1 MRQWVGILTAD
12 GSRLT
17 IGIVI
22 VRWKLQALVLALAP
36 MLPSCG
42 RGTEAALPPF
52 DAAFVRLSAAEV
64 ATLPLALVFETPMG
78 GEQGALV
85 YNAQPFRTTRHLGD
99 DLNGVGGWN
108 SDLGD
113 PVFAAGAGRVIY
125 SGVPGPGWGNMI
137 ILAHRVPE
145 SEASRGWQ
153 VYQTVYAHLEKRL
166 VHQGEVVR
174 RGQMMGS
181 VGTADGRY
189 VAHLHFEVR
198 RSGSVYPGAGY
209 ADAPLDR
216 VSPDAF
222 VRAHRTAAG
231 DVLLPSP

>member
-1 MRQWVGILTAD
+1 MAR
-12 GSRLT
+12 
-17 IGIVI
+17 IVH
-22 VRWKLQALVLALAP
+22 AVLPVIAG
-36 MLPSCG
+36 MLCSCG
-42 RGTEAALPPF
+42 REREAASLPF
-52 DAAFVRLSAAEV
+52 DAAFVRLSAEESA
-64 ATLPLALVFETPMG
+64 ALPLAVSFQSPMG

-99 DLNGVGGWN
+99 DLNGIGGWN

-145 SEASRGWQ
+145 ADGPQ
-153 VYQTVYAHLEKRL
+153 VYQTIYAHLEKRL
-166 VHQGEVVR
+166 VQHGETVK
-174 RGQMMGS
+174 RGQIIGS
-181 VGTADGRY
+181 VGTAEGRY
-189 VAHLHFEVR
+189 LAHLHFEVR
-198 RSGSVYPGAGY
+198 RSRSVYPGLGY

-222 VRAHRTAAG
+222 VRAHQSAETALVPA
-231 DVLLPSP
+231 P